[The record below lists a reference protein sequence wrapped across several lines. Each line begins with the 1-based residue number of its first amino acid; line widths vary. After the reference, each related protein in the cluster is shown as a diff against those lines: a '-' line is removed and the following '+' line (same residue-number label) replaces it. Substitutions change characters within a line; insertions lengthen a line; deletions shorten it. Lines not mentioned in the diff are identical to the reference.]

1 MHPGPEKESRKS
13 RQGAPTYLTAKVRS
27 TQIKRLGQ
35 SGYLSDRSFQDM
47 CGSPCV
53 GVSQTRM
60 GRKTDERLRGHL
72 RLARVARL
80 TNRVNAIY

>member
-13 RQGAPTYLTAKVRS
+13 RRGAPAYLTAKVRS

-47 CGSPCV
+47 YRSPCE
-53 GVSQTRM
+53 GVSQGGM
-60 GRKTDERLRGHL
+60 GGKTDERLHGRAG
-72 RLARVARL
+72 LARVARSPI
-80 TNRVNAIY
+80 R